1 LQICNNLWE
10 AETRCAIICL
20 KKDSFI
26 KKERVMKNYK
36 GIASILVLFVVNNAC
51 ARYENMPKD
60 TTGHRMFYST
70 GPKSTYTPAV
80 MPPDYVEPGTESTY
94 TPAVMPPDYV
104 DPNIGVYSFDAILR
118 GGLGEPYTSKVKAI
132 YHSGD
137 SKRANA
143 LKKELSVAV
152 SARYQNEA
160 ARISAVKEII
170 DRY

>member
-1 LQICNNLWE
+1 
-10 AETRCAIICL
+10 
-20 KKDSFI
+20 
-26 KKERVMKNYK
+26 MKNYK

-80 MPPDYVEPGTESTY
+80 MPPDYV
-94 TPAVMPPDYV
+94 
-104 DPNIGVYSFDAILR
+104 DPLSQTVSSFDLILK
-118 GGLGEPYTSKVKAI
+118 GVLGEPYTSKVNAI
-132 YHSGD
+132 YYSGD

-152 SARYQNEA
+152 SSRYQNEA
-160 ARISAVKEII
+160 ARVSAVKEII
-170 DRY
+170 DKY